1 VKRLLA
7 LLAGGLGLRAFLRR
21 RREPALGSS
30 PAAGLRAKLDEARAV
45 APEPEPEPQPE
56 PEAQPVV
63 DAAPSDAA
71 PLPEPE
77 PDARPGGD
85 DGARPGGDDGGD
97 EDARRADV
105 HARARQAIE
114 DLGEPQAKDDG

>member
-77 PDARPGGD
+77 PDARPGG
-85 DGARPGGDDGGD
+85 ADGGD

>member
-45 APEPEPEPQPE
+45 APGPEPEPQPEPE

-85 DGARPGGDDGGD
+85 